1 MRPPNYLSRLHLDL
15 TIKTV
20 VGDDCVTW
28 RCAHVVTRCV
38 SALVNYNVSSFS
50 RTVTVC
56 RIFRELMM
64 ISGKV

>member
-1 MRPPNYLSRLHLDL
+1 MRRPNYLSRLHLDL

-28 RCAHVVTRCV
+28 RCAHVVTRCI
-38 SALVNYNVSSFS
+38 SALVNHNVSSFS